1 VFRTLRSRSLAAS
14 PQSIGSPRC
23 SACHWGGL
31 SSQLP
36 TRIRCSFDASMV
48 ALMVGDVNVGFMQ
61 SFAKLCCGHPF
72 VHELRTGCDFRFP
85 EGKICTS
92 KEIFNRSEGLKYSGN
107 LQAFKGPLTTWYS
120 TAKTDHYNTRT
131 LYTTLYTVGRVSRK
145 RCWCQGA

>member
-1 VFRTLRSRSLAAS
+1 
-14 PQSIGSPRC
+14 
-23 SACHWGGL
+23 
-31 SSQLP
+31 
-36 TRIRCSFDASMV
+36 
-48 ALMVGDVNVGFMQ
+48 MVGDVNVGFMQ

-145 RCWCQGA
+145 KRGAGARGRELDQYFRSLAGTSTRDGL